1 MALASFLSLVTRHC
15 LLSFNMKIAFVIYD
29 RMTALDFI
37 GAFDPLTRLKTMKIM
52 PAVDWEICAFTET
65 VVDGAGLRFTPSRV
79 AGSLEEFDLLVV
91 PGGYGSRELA
101 RDDRFIDWL
110 KTSAGCGLKTS
121 VCTGSVLLGAA
132 GFLKEKRATTH
143 RKAFDELRPFCREV
157 VDKRIVDEDDVITAQ
172 GVASSIDLGLYLCE
186 KLAGRDAKERIR
198 QQMEYPLAQ

>member
-1 MALASFLSLVTRHC
+1 
-15 LLSFNMKIAFVIYD
+15 MKIGFVIYD
-29 RMTALDFI
+29 QMTALDFI
-37 GAFDPLTRLKTMKIM
+37 GAFDPLTRLKTMKFL
-52 PAVDWEICAFTET
+52 PELGWEICAHTEA
-65 VVDGAGLRFTPSRV
+65 VVDGAGLRFTPTRV

-101 RDDRFIDWL
+101 RDEQFIAWL
-110 KTSAGCGLKTS
+110 KTSEACSLKTS

-157 VDKRIVDEDDVITAQ
+157 VDERIVDEGDVITAQ

-186 KLAGRDAKERIR
+186 KFAGRDVKERIR
-198 QQMEYPLAQ
+198 RQMEYPFAQ

>member
-1 MALASFLSLVTRHC
+1 
-15 LLSFNMKIAFVIYD
+15 MKIGFVIYD

-37 GAFDPLTRLKTMKIM
+37 GAFDPLTRLKTMKFM
-52 PAVDWEICAFTET
+52 PDLDWEICAATET
-65 VVDGAGLRFTPSRV
+65 VADGAGLRFTPTRI
-79 AGSLEEFDLLVV
+79 AGSLEGFDLMIV

-101 RDDRFIDWL
+101 RDSGFIDWL
-110 KTSAGCGLKTS
+110 KSSAVCPLKTS

-157 VDKRIVDEDDVITAQ
+157 VDERIVDEGDVITAQ

-186 KLAGRDAKERIR
+186 KLASRDIRERIR
-198 QQMEYPLAQ
+198 EQMEYPTAR